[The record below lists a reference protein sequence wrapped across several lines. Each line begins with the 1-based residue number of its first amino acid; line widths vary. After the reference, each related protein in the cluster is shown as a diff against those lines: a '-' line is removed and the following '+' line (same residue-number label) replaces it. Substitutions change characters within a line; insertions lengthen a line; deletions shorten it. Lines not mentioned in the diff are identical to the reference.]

1 MNCIKIG
8 YKIYEIIYKDEVYDD
23 NSNKCYGLTDHNKQ
37 EIIIDKTFPL
47 NMQNQA
53 LVHEILHAITDK
65 YLLEVNKNEKE
76 IDLLATGIY
85 EMLLEP
91 ENIETIKK
99 LFVLGGNANEPKSN
113 IQ

>member
-53 LVHEILHAITDK
+53 KTKTPAQKTGREEIGQK
-65 YLLEVNKNEKE
+65 YRTAGSE
-76 IDLLATGIY
+76 IADIAQKKKRIVAVQKQVILGLTGY
-85 EMLLEP
+85 FCP
-91 ENIETIKK
+91 ENR
-99 LFVLGGNANEPKSN
+99 
-113 IQ
+113 

>member
-23 NSNKCYGLTDHNKQ
+23 NSNKCYGLTDNNKQ

-47 NMQNQA
+47 NIQNQA
-53 LVHEILHAITDK
+53 LVHEILHAIADK

-99 LFVLGGNANEPKSN
+99 LFTLGGNANEPKSN